1 MYIDEELLTCH
12 VNIVLMPVQEGP
24 HSVLNEEEFYD
35 AIETALDRQ
44 DEEDAILVSVL
55 YYFFLQEFF
64 LMTVHLTARAWEG
77 SWDVDCPFLFGH
89 TIICLYVICSEV
101 GN

>member
-77 SWDVDCPFLFGH
+77 SWDDSPFLFVH
-89 TIICLYVICSEV
+89 ISLYVICSVV